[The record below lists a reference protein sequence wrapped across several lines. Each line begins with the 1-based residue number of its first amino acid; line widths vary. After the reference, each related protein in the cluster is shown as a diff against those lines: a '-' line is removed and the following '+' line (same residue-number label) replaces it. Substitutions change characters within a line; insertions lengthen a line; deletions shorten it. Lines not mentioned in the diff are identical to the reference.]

1 MKRKRCTHTTN
12 ICNAGKEK
20 KKTTDTYTDTDT
32 DTRTLA
38 ARPVFV
44 AFVEDWLAR
53 AVGARLAQRF
63 FALVN
68 NPAVVADAFHA
79 LLEFLRSVGSSGGIN
94 LFLQRRFKRT
104 YNIIGGSCILYMEG
118 GRGEDED
125 NITVSCNEL
134 RCCGNCDPLLLGDIK
149 KTIMNSCCLPPTQGE
164 RRSFFCVRE
173 KNVVERAV

>member
-20 KKTTDTYTDTDT
+20 KKTTDTYTDTYTDTDT

-149 KTIMNSCCLPPTQGE
+149 KQ
-164 RRSFFCVRE
+164 
-173 KNVVERAV
+173 